1 MSAARQCP
9 LAALW
14 LLVASLLVASLLA
27 TAGTMAQTPA
37 DGPISFA
44 GRQIRLFIGF
54 SPTGFGYDTYGRLL
68 ARHLGNHLP
77 GRPSVVPANKPG
89 AGSLN
94 LANYIYNVAPRDGT
108 EIAIVGRGVAADP
121 LLHGSASNAMF
132 DATKF
137 TWLGSMNDE
146 VSGFYIRQPGPAATL
161 ADILAGRELKVGATG
176 AGGDQQVFAAAL
188 NALLGTRLTT
198 IGGYPGTNEIL
209 LAVER
214 GELDGIVG
222 YSWGVARSGNKD
234 LLESGKL
241 KIVMQLALGKHK
253 ELPTI
258 PLVTDFVTHP
268 EDKRVLEVIFSRQ
281 SMGRPLIAPPGLD
294 PRLAGALRA
303 GFAAA
308 MNDPELL
315 AESARTGLEIN
326 FVGGND
332 VQTLVEG
339 LYRSAPAV
347 VARAQAIAGTK

>member
-1 MSAARQCP
+1 MTPIIKFRHFPLVAALLLAAALLVTARAAR
-9 LAALW
+9 
-14 LLVASLLVASLLA
+14 
-27 TAGTMAQTPA
+27 AQA
-37 DGPISFA
+37 DPPVSFA
-44 GRQIRLFIGF
+44 GKQIRLFVGF

-68 ARHLGNHLP
+68 ARHLGQYLP
-77 GRPSVVPANKPG
+77 GRPSVVVLNKPG

-94 LANYIYNVAPRDGT
+94 LANYIYNVAPRDGS

-121 LLHGSASNAMF
+121 MLNGNASNAMF
-132 DATKF
+132 DATRF
-137 TWLGSMNDE
+137 TWLGSMNNE
-146 VSGFYIRQPGPAATL
+146 VSGFYVRQPGPAANL
-161 ADILAGRELKVGATG
+161 ADILAGTNLKVGATG

-188 NALLGTRLTT
+188 NALLRTRLTT

-253 ELPTI
+253 ELPTV
-258 PLVTDFVTHP
+258 PLVTDFVTDP
-268 EDKRVLEVIFSRQ
+268 GDKKVLEVIFSRQ
-281 SMGRPLIAPPGLD
+281 SMGRPLVAPPDLD
-294 PRLAGALRA
+294 PRLTQALRA

-315 AESARTGLEIN
+315 AESARSGLEIN
-326 FVGGND
+326 FVGGED
-332 VQTLVEG
+332 VQALVEG
-339 LYRSAPAV
+339 LYRSPPAV
-347 VARAQAIAGTK
+347 VARAQAIAAAK